1 MKKKVVSIYPPNSRA
16 TLLGKQATTVPGSKP
31 ALAVPKEKDIQH
43 FTIAEWVDL
52 SRGLL
57 NGATAAAMQTH
68 AASCEACRELTDYCA
83 KLARISSGMAA
94 EEPPEEAVHR
104 AYAIFSGAKR
114 A

>member
-16 TLLGKQATTVPGSKP
+16 TLLGKQVTTMPGFKP
-31 ALAVPKEKDIQH
+31 ALAVPKEQDIQH

-57 NGATAAAMQTH
+57 NGATAGAMQAH
-68 AASCEACRELTDYCA
+68 AASCETCRELTDYCA
-83 KLARISSGMAA
+83 KLARVCSGIAGGEA
-94 EEPPEEAVHR
+94 PGEAVRR
-104 AYAIFSGAKR
+104 AYTIFSDAKR